1 MRYPYSSLLSPSIMK
16 ILYSVQ
22 ATGNGHVSRAMEL
35 MPYLQQYGEVDVF
48 LSGSNSHLQ
57 PDLPVKYRSKGL
69 SLFYGNTGGLDY
81 WRMWKEFSL
90 KRIWKEARELPVEK
104 YDVVLNDFESITSLA
119 CKFKKVPSIGFG
131 HQASFLSK
139 HTSRGRKNDIAGEWV
154 LKQYAT
160 ATDYIGLHFKQYDDF
175 IFSPVIKRDILQAQ
189 PTDKGHIT
197 VYLSHYSDEVV
208 LKALHKAKDARFE
221 VFSKKV
227 KKPIVSGNTTLFPIS
242 NEGFT
247 NSLIHSH
254 GVITGAGFETP
265 AEALYL
271 GKKLLALPI
280 KGQYEQ
286 LCNAAALK
294 DFSVTVIDKVEEKF
308 HADIIQ
314 WLASPPPL
322 PLQLSHDTWQIVQM
336 AVEKGRALQKMPS
349 SFHERLLT
357 EEDLLVM

>member
-1 MRYPYSSLLSPSIMK
+1 MK

-22 ATGNGHVSRAMEL
+22 ATGNGHIARAMEL

-48 LSGSNSHLQ
+48 LSGSNSHLNPQ
-57 PDLPVKYRSKGL
+57 LPVKYRSKGL

-81 WRMWKEFSL
+81 WRMWKELSL
-90 KRIWKEARELPVEK
+90 KRIWNEANQLPVEK
-104 YDVVLNDFESITSLA
+104 YDVVLNDFESITTMA
-119 CKFKKVPSIGFG
+119 CRFKKVPSIGFG
-131 HQASFLSK
+131 HQASFQSK
-139 HTSRGRKNDIAGEWV
+139 HTPRGNKKDIAGEII

-160 ATDYIGLHFKQYDDF
+160 ATDYVGLHFKPYDDF
-175 IFSPVIKRDILQAQ
+175 IYSPVIKQDILQAE

-208 LKALHKAKDARFE
+208 LKALQKVKDIRFE

-227 KKPIVSGNTTLFPIS
+227 QQPTVLQNVTLLPIS

-247 NSLIHSH
+247 QSVIHSH

-265 AEALYL
+265 AETLYL
-271 GKKLLALPI
+271 GKKLLVLPI

-294 DFSVTVIDKVEEKF
+294 DFNVEVVDTISESFDSKV
-308 HADIIQ
+308 AQ
-314 WLASPPPL
+314 WLNASATIPL
-322 PLQLSHDTWQIVQM
+322 VLSQDTYQIVQM
-336 AVEKGRALQKMPS
+336 AIEKGRALQKNT
-349 SFHERLLT
+349 SFSDQLLT
-357 EEDLLVM
+357 EEDLLAMY